1 MNERPYEYM
10 NKGGFKCKIKRCTF
24 GSKSV
29 QSIMFC
35 LHLKTRLICKCFFLH
50 QFMKYSLKA
59 HDFFCVAF
67 KLTIETFRV
76 REEEEDYRNQD
87 ISLYV
92 SSFIQYDS
100 NKRKS

>member
-1 MNERPYEYM
+1 
-10 NKGGFKCKIKRCTF
+10 
-24 GSKSV
+24 
-29 QSIMFC
+29 
-35 LHLKTRLICKCFFLH
+35 
-50 QFMKYSLKA
+50 MKYSLKA

-67 KLTIETFRV
+67 KLTIETFCV
-76 REEEEDYRNQD
+76 GKREEEEDYRNQD